1 MGLIII
7 IRHGFSESNRKGY
20 LTHDIEGYPL
30 TVEGERYL
38 IKSAEELKKLDGIK
52 EIISSPVL
60 RAMQTA
66 EIISKITGL
75 KVKKDSRLAERL
87 MGNYNNKP
95 IPVDNKG
102 DQTDYNWHV
111 KEILNGYPNGLEKWE
126 DVEKRVAELIKEL
139 PENENVILVSHG
151 DVIKAVIAY
160 FLDLDEFGV
169 WGIRANHG
177 HFTVID
183 GKRKKILAIG
193 APVISEAILN
203 KIKHAIKDQE

>member
-7 IRHGFSESNRKGY
+7 IRHGFSESNKRGY
-20 LTHDIEGYPL
+20 LTHDIDGYPL
-30 TVEGERYL
+30 TIEGEKYL

-52 EIISSPVL
+52 EIISSPIL
-60 RAMQTA
+60 RAAQTA

-75 KVKKDSRLAERL
+75 KVKKDARLAERR
-87 MGNYNNKP
+87 MGNYNNKQ
-95 IPVDNKG
+95 IPSDSKG
-102 DQTDYNWHV
+102 DMTDYNWHV
-111 KEILNGYPNGLEKWE
+111 KEILNGYPNGLERWE
-126 DVEKRVAELIKEL
+126 EVEKRVTSLLKEI

-151 DVIKAVIAY
+151 DIIKAVIAY

-183 GKRKKILAIG
+183 SKNKRILAIG
-193 APVISEAILN
+193 APIISDAILD
-203 KIKHAIKDQE
+203 KIKHAMKNA